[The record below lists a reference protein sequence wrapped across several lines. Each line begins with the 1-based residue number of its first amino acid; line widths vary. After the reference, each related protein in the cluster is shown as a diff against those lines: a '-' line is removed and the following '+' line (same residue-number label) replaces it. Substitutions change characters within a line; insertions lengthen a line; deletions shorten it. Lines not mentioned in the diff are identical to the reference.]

1 LVEYSME
8 SDKTEKY
15 RAFKTKEEAQIES
28 QFLRGTK
35 NEDIGTYCDMF
46 SAKSAFEG
54 QDGGAVTALL
64 SSGFEVGLFDA
75 AVVVQRIEGYN
86 AEAVVAQNVKEVAAA
101 KGTKYLKVNVVAKLR
116 ELVNQGKKHI
126 AIVCTP
132 CQVKVVR
139 KIQQTLK
146 GDTEITVI
154 GLFCFEA
161 FNRRKLKDEIKSR
174 LGVDLDK
181 AEKTQVREGRF
192 NLRVDG
198 KDYSCK
204 VKDLDSAAEKVCD
217 FCDDFTS
224 QFADISVGS
233 VGSKAGYSTVIVRSE
248 AGKNLGEKL
257 KAVKEPV
264 DKAEITRL
272 AKFKRERARKA
283 FLNQGNTSRT

>member
-1 LVEYSME
+1 
-8 SDKTEKY
+8 
-15 RAFKTKEEAQIES
+15 
-28 QFLRGTK
+28 
-35 NEDIGTYCDMF
+35 
-46 SAKSAFEG
+46 
-54 QDGGAVTALL
+54 
-64 SSGFEVGLFDA
+64 
-75 AVVVQRIEGYN
+75 
-86 AEAVVAQNVKEVAAA
+86 
-101 KGTKYLKVNVVAKLR
+101 
-116 ELVNQGKKHI
+116 
-126 AIVCTP
+126 
-132 CQVKVVR
+132 VR